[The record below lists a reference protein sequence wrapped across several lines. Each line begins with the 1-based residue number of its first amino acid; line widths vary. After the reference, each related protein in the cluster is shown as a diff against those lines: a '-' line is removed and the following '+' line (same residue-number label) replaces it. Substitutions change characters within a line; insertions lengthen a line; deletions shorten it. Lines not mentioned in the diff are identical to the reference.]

1 MRLRNGKIIYRLNV
15 NAKEFV
21 PKVKKF
27 NVNAKEFSPEEV
39 PKEQVP
45 TEVPKEQAY
54 KNTITGQIV
63 YLMATAV
70 NAPKY
75 LQKV

>member
-1 MRLRNGKIIYRLNV
+1 MRLRSGKIIYRLNV
-15 NAKEFV
+15 HAKEFV
-21 PKVKKF
+21 PKVEL
-27 NVNAKEFSPEEV
+27 NVNAKEFV
-39 PKEQVP
+39 L
-45 TEVPKEQAY
+45 EVPKEQAY

-70 NAPKY
+70 NVPKY

>member
-39 PKEQVP
+39 PKE
-45 TEVPKEQAY
+45 VPKEQAY

-63 YLMATAV
+63 YLMTTAV